1 MRNLNE
7 AKLNFKIYKLDVLDE
22 PSDYQPE
29 YFTDQEKKNLS
40 LPQQPDLTQTVVGIN
55 VHPCYEYPY
64 TDKCGLSQSCS
75 EHHYDVPHLSTPQ
88 GGAASPST
96 SSQSGSVASSSC
108 PATATPQH
116 EPSSEKTP
124 HSDSVHSLSSFTCSS
139 VTSKNSMYNINS
151 TIPAGLDPDCCVST
165 IATSSGCRLSIPGSG
180 VTLTV
185 PEGSLTRGQKE
196 EVFVAVLR
204 EDRHRPKLTEKQT
217 LLSPV
222 VTCGPGGLI
231 FKKPVIINF
240 QHCASLKYGHWS
252 VSVWCCD
259 SPLEAPP
266 VWQRMVTLGEETINT
281 TMFTQLD
288 NGQVYLVTDSLM
300 RFCVIGESQPS
311 GRAVKQLRLA
321 VFGPQSS
328 QALDYN
334 VRVYTVEDTAAALQ
348 GVMELEKKLGGVF
361 LDKTKTILFQD
372 TSAPLMLTLEDIGPG
387 WKIKPQSDSVEIPFH
402 HIWNSTHNYLHCSF
416 QLEKVDRATDNIQ
429 FRILASQKGSPT
441 HRQIFRVTAE
451 LKTPASNSCQKPLSS
466 PPRNMTITCSSG
478 YSSGVATLDN
488 SNQPFRMNKTLRKK
502 LCLCLDPPNA
512 RGNDWRMLAQRLNV
526 DRYIN
531 YFATK
536 SSPTEHI
543 LDLWEARHRESNA
556 ITDLLNMLRVMGRCD
571 AAAILEQEMGAWL

>member
-1 MRNLNE
+1 
-7 AKLNFKIYKLDVLDE
+7 
-22 PSDYQPE
+22 
-29 YFTDQEKKNLS
+29 
-40 LPQQPDLTQTVVGIN
+40 
-55 VHPCYEYPY
+55 
-64 TDKCGLSQSCS
+64 
-75 EHHYDVPHLSTPQ
+75 
-88 GGAASPST
+88 
-96 SSQSGSVASSSC
+96 
-108 PATATPQH
+108 
-116 EPSSEKTP
+116 
-124 HSDSVHSLSSFTCSS
+124 
-139 VTSKNSMYNINS
+139 MYNINS

-266 VWQRMVTLGEETINT
+266 VWQVGTTLFSPAVSLDVKYSFIDWWIRFLQRMVTLGEETINT

-348 GVMELEKKLGGVF
+348 VFEFYPKIIWKPYKPGIRVGLHSRWELLVSCV
-361 LDKTKTILFQD
+361 TIELYTFSTTNNTPMFTQLIVYPNLI
-372 TSAPLMLTLEDIGPG
+372 TS
-387 WKIKPQSDSVEIPFH
+387 
-402 HIWNSTHNYLHCSF
+402 
-416 QLEKVDRATDNIQ
+416 
-429 FRILASQKGSPT
+429 
-441 HRQIFRVTAE
+441 
-451 LKTPASNSCQKPLSS
+451 
-466 PPRNMTITCSSG
+466 
-478 YSSGVATLDN
+478 
-488 SNQPFRMNKTLRKK
+488 
-502 LCLCLDPPNA
+502 
-512 RGNDWRMLAQRLNV
+512 
-526 DRYIN
+526 
-531 YFATK
+531 
-536 SSPTEHI
+536 
-543 LDLWEARHRESNA
+543 RH
-556 ITDLLNMLRVMGRCD
+556 LVLY
-571 AAAILEQEMGAWL
+571 